1 MELFDPDEFFNQQ
14 EIAGR
19 YQLKEKLGEGGL
31 GVVYSVH
38 DRTLDRTV
46 AIKVLKTEVS
56 EELAVRFQREAKAAA
71 RLQQANILQVLDF
84 GVAGNYLYLVMELVE
99 GLSLADLIR
108 ERQFLEWKEAAPLF
122 IQICDG
128 MANAHYNGIYHR
140 DLKPSNIMLVDDE
153 NGETLVKIVDFGLAK
168 SAEGDQTLTR
178 EGAGIGSPLYMS
190 PEQAEGKNVDERA
203 DIYSMGCLMYETL
216 AGEPPFM
223 GATAVETIMK
233 QVSEAPVPLS
243 EKSGRTFSDAVED
256 CVCTCIQ
263 KEPSK
268 RFKHFGLLKDAIEAV
283 PIQEP
288 ETRSEPGFIP
298 ESASNTKPRII
309 AIATTILAALFCF
322 FAYNLMT
329 PDAPEAV
336 PKKESSR
343 QDPFINPISDKL
355 DGDSKTLAKRLFD
368 VRDLE
373 TGVRVRGGMGTIND
387 RNLELL
393 LEHPDMDGVETIRN
407 LDIKRTLITG
417 ETFDRLQP
425 LAIHEVR
432 VGYCPL
438 TDKGLAAI
446 ARSRGLLQLYLE
458 NNDSLSSKALK
469 ALALCPNLLYLEV
482 SGKNLDD
489 GSITDLAAL
498 KHLIFLKFIELKLGK
513 SALETVGGL
522 PRLETI
528 NFRKCEFEPG
538 ALSRLASCKRLTRV
552 TLELSVL
559 DSGTLKGLLK
569 VPTKG
574 ILLDRTE
581 VRPGVDLLALAK
593 VPGIEE
599 IDIAQ
604 CKGVTSEMVR
614 ELQRAGLRV
623 KFKPLVTRQDN
634 DPFGL
639 EELSKSKMLG
649 PQD

>member
-38 DRTLDRTV
+38 DRTLDRIV
-46 AIKVLKTEVS
+46 AIKVLKAEVS

-99 GLSLADLIR
+99 GRSLADLIE

-122 IQICDG
+122 VQICDG

-140 DLKPSNIMLVDDE
+140 DLKPSNIMLVDGED
-153 NGETLVKIVDFGLAK
+153 GETLVKIVDFGLAK
-168 SAEGDQTLTR
+168 SAEGDQSLTR

-243 EKSGRTFSDAVED
+243 EKSGRTFPDAVED
-256 CVCTCIQ
+256 CVRTCIQ

-283 PIQEP
+283 PIQAP
-288 ETRSEPGFIP
+288 ETRSESSFIP

-329 PDAPEAV
+329 SDAPEVV
-336 PKKESSR
+336 PKKENSP
-343 QDPFINPISDKL
+343 QDPFVNPISEKIE
-355 DGDSKTLAKRLFD
+355 GDPKTVAKRLFD

-373 TGVRVRGGMGTIND
+373 TGVRVKGGMGTIND
-387 RNLELL
+387 QNLELL
-393 LEHPDMDGVETIRN
+393 LAHPDMSGVESIRN
-407 LDIKRTLITG
+407 LDVKRTMITG
-417 ETFDRLQP
+417 ETFDRLQG
-425 LAIHEVR
+425 LAISEVR

-438 TDKGLAAI
+438 TDKGLAVI
-446 ARSRGLLQLYLE
+446 ARSKGLRQLYLE
-458 NNDSLSSKALK
+458 NNDSLSKDALK
-469 ALALCPNLLYLEV
+469 GLGQCPSLLYLEV
-482 SGKNLDD
+482 SGKQLDD
-489 GSITDLAAL
+489 CSITDLGAL
-498 KHLIFLKFIELKLGK
+498 KHLLYLKFIELKLGK
-513 SALETVGGL
+513 SALKTVSGL
-522 PRLETI
+522 PRLATI
-528 NFRKCEFEPG
+528 NFRKCEFAPG
-538 ALSRLASCKRLTRV
+538 SLSFLSRCKNLERV
-552 TLELSVL
+552 TFELSVL
-559 DSGTLKGLLK
+559 DAGTLTDLLK
-569 VPTKG
+569 IPVKS

-581 VRPGVDLLALAK
+581 VEPGVDLLDLAK
-593 VPGIEE
+593 VPGLEE
-599 IDIAQ
+599 VDIAQ
-604 CKGVTSEMVR
+604 CKGVTRAMLVALR
-614 ELQRAGLRV
+614 KAGLRV
-623 KFKPLVTRQDN
+623 KFKPLITREDK

-649 PQD
+649 PQE